1 MQFPAHLQDSARV
14 YWWTIAGH
22 FPKTSEHEN
31 IDTNMTIP
39 LSGQSRVIRDFV
51 TCFLKCICLF
61 FPSWSAAFSGE
72 LHAQTLKVF
81 VLAGQ
86 SNMQGHAHVRTLEHL
101 KISEDAQWLRELIET
116 DQGNPKVSDRVWIS
130 SLGSA
135 ETEKTGL
142 LSVGYGASQN
152 GPKLGPEYTFG
163 LKMEKELEGPI
174 LIIKTAWG
182 GKSLHTDFRS
192 PSAGPYP
199 MPPEQL
205 ATLEK
210 QGKDVDAF
218 RAEKEKATGVY
229 YRLMIDHVRAVLA
242 DIPRVVPGYR
252 AEQGYELCGF
262 VWFQGWN
269 DMVDSG
275 AYPNRDKPGGYDAYS
290 DALAHLI
297 RDVRK
302 DLNAPELPF
311 VIGVLG
317 VGGPTDRY
325 GSDQLRY
332 KRTHDNFRNAM
343 AAPASLPEFRNTV
356 AAVRTEKYWDL
367 ELSGAKSKENSVRQ
381 KAKSISKE
389 QKLAPPEERKL
400 ADEMVQRELTER
412 EREIIEKGISNLEFH
427 YLGSAKILGGIGVGM
442 AEAMLQ
448 LLPVA
453 IAENNDEESIDDEW
467 TIETV
472 AGTGEQGFSGDGGPA
487 RLARLD
493 NPFGV
498 IRGPDHAIWFCEYT
512 GQRIR
517 RILPNGTIQTV
528 AGSGKKGYT
537 GDGGPA
543 SEATFNLPH
552 EIRFDQKGD
561 LYVVDMS
568 NHAVRKIDLRSGI
581 ITTIAGTGVPGY
593 SGDGGPAS
601 KAQLKQPHS
610 IQFGPDGDLYICDIG
625 NHVIRKIEMKTGV
638 ISTFAGTG
646 KPGATPD
653 GSPIAG
659 TPLKGP
665 RSIDFDRHG
674 DLWLATREGNQVFRF
689 DMTRG
694 TIHHK
699 AGTGESGFEGN
710 GGLAKLAKLKGP
722 KGIAIDGDGN
732 VWLADTES
740 HSVRRIRANSDILE
754 LVAGT
759 GEKGDGPDGLPT
771 KCKLARLHG
780 IFVDY
785 DGSVW
790 IGDSETHRLRV
801 LRKKVQSDVQRREQV
816 IELVAGGKRD
826 EVNIPAREAKLREPF
841 GLDWAPDGTPW
852 VVEMAAGNRLL
863 AIDGGGILRHQ
874 AGKRESGFSG
884 DGGAGLD
891 AQFYGPH
898 NLAIAPTGVV
908 YIADTWNGRIRTFNP
923 KKNQVESLIGY
934 EVSREKARSN
944 GPYCATIDFSGRYLY
959 VADLQRILRIAVQDG
974 HTEVVAGNGKKGI
987 PVDGELANESPL
999 VDPRAVAPDRLGNVY
1014 ILERNG
1020 NALRVVDPFGRIRTL
1035 INPTGE
1041 KGISLEGCSG
1051 ANGRM
1056 LGPKHLCIDRENR
1069 VIIADAENHLI
1080 LRYDPRIDRVER
1092 IAGTGIQGDSGLG
1105 DSPLHCQLS
1114 RPHGVSVHPMTGELW
1129 ITDTYND
1136 RILRIHEKR

>member
-1 MQFPAHLQDSARV
+1 M
-14 YWWTIAGH
+14 
-22 FPKTSEHEN
+22 
-31 IDTNMTIP
+31 TNP
-39 LSGQSRVIRDFV
+39 PSGPSGNTGVIR
-51 TCFLKCICLF
+51 CICLF
-61 FPSWSAAFSGE
+61 FLFWGFGFSGQS
-72 LHAQTLKVF
+72 HAQTLKVF

-101 KISEDAQWLRELIET
+101 KISEDTKWLRDLIET
-116 DQGNPKVSDRVWIS
+116 EQGTPKTSDRVWVS

-135 ETEKTGL
+135 DNEKTGL

-163 LKMEKELEGPI
+163 LKMEKDLEGPI

-199 MPPEQL
+199 IPPEQL
-205 ATLEK
+205 ASLEK
-210 QGKDVDAF
+210 QGKDVAAF
-218 RAEKEKATGVY
+218 RQEKEKATGAY
-229 YRLMIDHVRAVLA
+229 YRLMIDHVRTVLA

-252 AEQGYELCGF
+252 AEQGYELSGF

-302 DLNAPELPF
+302 DLNAPKLPF

-317 VGGPTDRY
+317 VGGPTDLY
-325 GSDQLRY
+325 GADQLRY
-332 KRTHDNFRNAM
+332 KPTHDNFRNAM

-381 KAKSISKE
+381 KAKTLAKE

-400 ADEMVQRELTER
+400 ADDMVRRELTDR
-412 EREIIEKGISNLEFH
+412 ERDIIEKGISNLEFH
-427 YLGSAKILGGIGVGM
+427 YLGSAKILGGIGVGF
-442 AEAMLQ
+442 AEAMLR
-448 LLPVA
+448 LLPAPNAKNDV
-453 IAENNDEESIDDEW
+453 AENLNEEW

-487 RLARLD
+487 RFAKLD

-517 RILPNGTIQTV
+517 RILPNGTIQTI

-543 SEATFNLPH
+543 LEATFNLPH
-552 EIRFDQKGD
+552 EIRFDKKGD

-593 SGDGGPAS
+593 SGDGGLAIQ
-601 KAQLKQPHS
+601 AQLKQPHS
-610 IQFGPDGDLYICDIG
+610 IQFGPDGNLYICDIG
-625 NHVIRKIEMKTGV
+625 NHAIRKIEMKSGLIT
-638 ISTFAGTG
+638 TFAGTG
-646 KPGATPD
+646 KPGPTPD

-710 GGLAKLAKLKGP
+710 GGPAKLAKLKGP
-722 KGIAIDGDGN
+722 KGIAIDNEGN

-740 HSVRRIRANSDILE
+740 HSVRRIRANTEVLE

-759 GEKGDGPDGLPT
+759 GEKGDGPDGDPLQ
-771 KCKLARLHG
+771 CKLARLHG
-780 IFVDY
+780 IYVDY

-801 LRKKVQSDVQRREQV
+801 LRKKVQSDVQKSEPT
-816 IELVAGGKRD
+816 IELVAGGKKSGA
-826 EVNIPAREAKLREPF
+826 NLPAREAKLREPF
-841 GLDWAPDGTPW
+841 GLDWSPDGTTW
-852 VVEMAAGNRLL
+852 VVEMASGNRLL
-863 AIDGGGILRHQ
+863 SIDHEGILRHR
-874 AGKRESGFSG
+874 AGKMESGLSG
-884 DGGAGLD
+884 DGGAGLE
-891 AQFYGPH
+891 AQFHGPH
-898 NLAIAPTGVV
+898 NLTIAPSGLV
-908 YIADTWNGRIRTFNP
+908 YIADTWNGRIRIFDP
-923 KKNQVESLIGY
+923 EMDRVASLVGY
-934 EVSREKARSN
+934 EVPKELARSN
-944 GPYCATIDFSGRYLY
+944 GPYCATIDPSGRYLY
-959 VADLQRILRIAVQDG
+959 VADLKRILRIDCRDG
-974 HTEVVAGNGKKGI
+974 LVEVVAGNGKKGI
-987 PVDGELANESPL
+987 PTDGELAKEAPL
-999 VDPRAVAPDRLGNVY
+999 VDPRAVAADRLGNVY

-1020 NALRVVDPFGRIRTL
+1020 NALRVVDPFGHIRTV
-1035 INPTGE
+1035 INPTGA
-1041 KGISLEGCSG
+1041 KGVSLESCSG
-1051 ANGRM
+1051 ADGRM

-1069 VIIADAENHLI
+1069 VVIADAENHVV
-1080 LRYDPRIDRVER
+1080 LRYDPRIDRVDR
-1092 IAGTGIQGDSGLG
+1092 IAGTGVQGDEGLG
-1105 DSPLHCQLS
+1105 GSPLRCQLS
-1114 RPHGVSVHPMTGELW
+1114 RPHGVSIHPVTGELW

-1136 RILRIHEKR
+1136 RILRIDTQ